1 MVAGDMDRLARELEE
16 KARGMGAEYFGVADL
31 APAREFILSHGRD
44 YLGQFPLALTAAVPM
59 IDGWVDQ
66 LHRQDDALVM
76 QSYAETLD
84 VVDRRWLSIAYSL
97 TLILQSAGYKALPI
111 AEHVTEKVHRTGVI
125 SHKMT
130 AHVAGLGWIGKN
142 TLLITPERGPRVR
155 LMTVLTT
162 APLPVTK
169 PKVELT
175 YDGCGD
181 CRACVDVCPV
191 QALTGVPFAV
201 HVPRDARLDFRKCSD
216 YRVEQGKRVG
226 ARTCALCLRACPF
239 GDSGKRLK

>member
-1 MVAGDMDRLARELEE
+1 MTSKMDRLARELKE
-16 KARGMGAEYFGVADL
+16 KATDMGAACFGVADL
-31 APAREFILSHGRD
+31 APAREFILSYHDD
-44 YLGQFPLALTAAVPM
+44 YLEQFPFALTAAVPM

-66 LHRQDDALVM
+66 LHRQGDALVM
-76 QSYAETLD
+76 KSYMETLHAI
-84 VVDRRWLSIAYSL
+84 DRRWLSISYSL
-97 TLILQSAGYKALPI
+97 TLILQNAGYKALPI
-111 AEHVTEKVHRTGVI
+111 PEHAMDKAYRRGLF
-125 SHKMT
+125 SHKLA
-130 AHVAGLGWIGKN
+130 AHLAGLGWIGKN
-142 TLLITPERGPRVR
+142 TLLITPEQGPRVR

-162 APLPVTK
+162 APLPVSK

-191 QALTGVPFAV
+191 QALTGIPFAV
-201 HVPRDARLDFRKCSD
+201 GVSRDARLDFRKCLD
-216 YRVEQGKRVG
+216 YRIEQEKQFG